1 MEKDKKLRAE
11 KIIIE
16 KINQTFQKNLSKMI
30 VSLFFVLIINS
41 FISAFVLNFAMLS
54 GSSLSL
60 LILGL
65 SIFLSVFLYYGFSHI
80 LGNFYQG
87 KRTII
92 GDLFVGKQDIKRLVF
107 ITLGI
112 IALEFSVVFVFLLCI
127 ISYGIKRFDI
137 FTQEG
142 LVGLSELTMNYLPY
156 FAMGFLI
163 VMILIGIPR
172 AMLFPTMLNNPEL
185 SFTKAMK
192 ESRKLLKGKVF
203 KFIWFCVKV
212 GKLPLIITLVSFV
225 IDFFINNSVISSVL
239 GFVTSISS
247 YYLLI
252 YVILSI
258 NAYYYELTAKEEE
271 FLGIEDVSGSL
282 ENQEILESEENLEKT
297 ENSSEEEECLS
308 LPEA

>member
-1 MEKDKKLRAE
+1 MLDEKK
-11 KIIIE
+11 IIE

-41 FISAFVLNFAMLS
+41 LISAFVLNFAMLS
-54 GSSLSL
+54 GSSLSM
-60 LILGL
+60 LILGF
-65 SIFLSVFLYYGFSHI
+65 SVFLSVFLYYGFSHI

-142 LVGLSELTMNYLPY
+142 LIGLSELTMNYLSY
-156 FAMGFLI
+156 FAIGFLA

-185 SFTKAMK
+185 SFPKALK

-212 GKLPLIITLVSFV
+212 GKLPLMIMVVSFV
-225 IDFFINNSVISSVL
+225 ADFFINNSVISSVL

-258 NAYYYELTAKEEE
+258 NAYYYELNKLEEE
-271 FLGIEDVSGSL
+271 VLGIETNLGNLEIV
-282 ENQEILESEENLEKT
+282 ENQENFENQESQKKQL
-297 ENSSEEEECLS
+297 EEEKC
-308 LPEA
+308 